1 MRKSRGV
8 IDSLQ
13 GGVSVMGRL
22 RYLRFTGRQRV
33 LIWLTVIFTLLLA
46 LTVAVVLHMKPVV
59 VDLATARTSNA
70 VNRIV
75 VAAVNDAVDSG
86 RIDYEQLVDFDKD
99 AEGHVTALR
108 SNMAAFNRLQASIA
122 DDILQRMAEVSSTD
136 LAIPI
141 GTLTGSPLLAGRGP
155 CLRVRMQS
163 VGTATARFDNQF
175 SSAGINQTRHRIIL
189 DVDVHVSILLPGLTT
204 YTKVSNEISVA
215 ETVIVGG
222 VPETYTYF
230 STAPDEIENY
240 ADEYIINNA

>member
-1 MRKSRGV
+1 
-8 IDSLQ
+8 
-13 GGVSVMGRL
+13 MGRL

-59 VDLATARTSNA
+59 VNLATARTSNA

-230 STAPDEIENY
+230 STTPDEVENY

>member
-1 MRKSRGV
+1 
-8 IDSLQ
+8 
-13 GGVSVMGRL
+13 MGRL

-99 AEGHVTALR
+99 ADGHVTALR

-122 DDILQRMAEVSSTD
+122 DDIVQRMAEVSSTD

-230 STAPDEIENY
+230 STTPDEIENY

>member
-1 MRKSRGV
+1 
-8 IDSLQ
+8 
-13 GGVSVMGRL
+13 MGRL

-99 AEGHVTALR
+99 ADGHVTALR

-163 VGTATARFDNQF
+163 VGTATAQFDNQF

-230 STAPDEIENY
+230 STTPDEIENY

>member
-1 MRKSRGV
+1 
-8 IDSLQ
+8 
-13 GGVSVMGRL
+13 MGRL
-22 RYLRFTGRQRV
+22 RYLRLTGRQRV

-99 AEGHVTALR
+99 ADGHVTALR

-189 DVDVHVSILLPGLTT
+189 NVDVHVSILLPGLTT

-215 ETVIVGG
+215 ETVIVGS

-230 STAPDEIENY
+230 STTPDEIENY

>member
-1 MRKSRGV
+1 M
-8 IDSLQ
+8 
-13 GGVSVMGRL
+13 
-22 RYLRFTGRQRV
+22 

-163 VGTATARFDNQF
+163 VGMATARFDNQF

-230 STAPDEIENY
+230 STTPDEVENY

>member
-1 MRKSRGV
+1 
-8 IDSLQ
+8 
-13 GGVSVMGRL
+13 MGRL
-22 RYLRFTGRQRV
+22 RYLRLTGRQRV
-33 LIWLTVIFTLLLA
+33 LFWLTGIFALLLA

-189 DVDVHVSILLPGLTT
+189 NVDVHVSILLPGLTT

-215 ETVIVGG
+215 ETVIVGS

-230 STAPDEIENY
+230 STTPDEIENY

>member
-1 MRKSRGV
+1 
-8 IDSLQ
+8 
-13 GGVSVMGRL
+13 MGRL

-99 AEGHVTALR
+99 ADGHVTALR

-230 STAPDEIENY
+230 STTPDEIEHY
-240 ADEYIINNA
+240 ADEYIINNG

>member
-1 MRKSRGV
+1 
-8 IDSLQ
+8 
-13 GGVSVMGRL
+13 MGRL

-136 LAIPI
+136 LVIPI

-230 STAPDEIENY
+230 STTPDEIENY

>member
-1 MRKSRGV
+1 
-8 IDSLQ
+8 
-13 GGVSVMGRL
+13 MGRL
-22 RYLRFTGRQRV
+22 RYLRLTGRQRV
-33 LIWLTVIFTLLLA
+33 LFWLTGIFALLLA

-175 SSAGINQTRHRIIL
+175 SAAGINQTRHRIIL
-189 DVDVHVSILLPGLTT
+189 NVDVHVSILLPGLTT

-230 STAPDEIENY
+230 STTPDEIENY

>member
-1 MRKSRGV
+1 
-8 IDSLQ
+8 
-13 GGVSVMGRL
+13 MGRL
-22 RYLRFTGRQRV
+22 RYLRLTGRQRV
-33 LIWLTVIFTLLLA
+33 LIWLTVIFTMLLA

-99 AEGHVTALR
+99 ADGHVTALR

-230 STAPDEIENY
+230 STTPDEIEHY

>member
-1 MRKSRGV
+1 
-8 IDSLQ
+8 
-13 GGVSVMGRL
+13 MGRL

-163 VGTATARFDNQF
+163 MGTATARFDNQF

-230 STAPDEIENY
+230 STTPDEIENY

>member
-1 MRKSRGV
+1 
-8 IDSLQ
+8 
-13 GGVSVMGRL
+13 MGRL

-33 LIWLTVIFTLLLA
+33 LVWLTVIFTLLLA

-99 AEGHVTALR
+99 ADGHVTALR

-175 SSAGINQTRHRIIL
+175 SSAGINQTRHRILL

-230 STAPDEIENY
+230 STTPDEIEHY

>member
-1 MRKSRGV
+1 
-8 IDSLQ
+8 
-13 GGVSVMGRL
+13 MGRL

-230 STAPDEIENY
+230 STTPDEVENY

>member
-1 MRKSRGV
+1 
-8 IDSLQ
+8 
-13 GGVSVMGRL
+13 MGRL

-108 SNMAAFNRLQASIA
+108 SNLAAFNRLQASIA

-230 STAPDEIENY
+230 STTPDEVENY

>member
-1 MRKSRGV
+1 
-8 IDSLQ
+8 
-13 GGVSVMGRL
+13 MGRL
-22 RYLRFTGRQRV
+22 RYLRLTGRQRV
-33 LIWLTVIFTLLLA
+33 LFWLTVIFALLLA

-59 VDLATARTSNA
+59 VDLATARISNA

-222 VPETYTYF
+222 VPDTYTYF
-230 STAPDEIENY
+230 STTPDEIEHY
-240 ADEYIINNA
+240 ADEYIINNG

>member
-1 MRKSRGV
+1 
-8 IDSLQ
+8 
-13 GGVSVMGRL
+13 MGRL

-33 LIWLTVIFTLLLA
+33 LIWLTVIFALLLA

-155 CLRVRMQS
+155 CLHVRMQS

-222 VPETYTYF
+222 VPDTYTYF
-230 STAPDEIENY
+230 STTPDEIEHY

>member
-1 MRKSRGV
+1 
-8 IDSLQ
+8 
-13 GGVSVMGRL
+13 MGRL

-75 VAAVNDAVDSG
+75 VAAVNDAVESG
-86 RIDYEQLVDFDKD
+86 RIDYAQLVDFDKD
-99 AEGHVTALR
+99 DEGHVTALR

-230 STAPDEIENY
+230 STTPDEIENY

>member
-1 MRKSRGV
+1 
-8 IDSLQ
+8 
-13 GGVSVMGRL
+13 MGRL

-33 LIWLTVIFTLLLA
+33 LVWLTVIFTLLLA

-75 VAAVNDAVDSG
+75 VAAVNDAVESG

-108 SNMAAFNRLQASIA
+108 SNMAAFNRLQSSIA

-230 STAPDEIENY
+230 STTPDEVENY

>member
-1 MRKSRGV
+1 
-8 IDSLQ
+8 
-13 GGVSVMGRL
+13 MGRL

-175 SSAGINQTRHRIIL
+175 SSSGINQTRHRIIL

-230 STAPDEIENY
+230 STTPDEVENY

>member
-1 MRKSRGV
+1 
-8 IDSLQ
+8 
-13 GGVSVMGRL
+13 MGRL
-22 RYLRFTGRQRV
+22 RYLRLTGRHRV
-33 LIWLTVIFTLLLA
+33 LLWLTVIFALLLA

-59 VDLATARTSNA
+59 VDLATARISNA

-86 RIDYEQLVDFDKD
+86 PIDYEQLVDFDKD
-99 AEGHVTALR
+99 ADGHVTALR

-189 DVDVHVSILLPGLTT
+189 NVDVHVSILLPGLTT

-230 STAPDEIENY
+230 STTPDEIENY

>member
-13 GGVSVMGRL
+13 GGVSAMGRL
-22 RYLRFTGRQRV
+22 RYLRFTGRQRM

-230 STAPDEIENY
+230 STTPDEVENY

>member
-1 MRKSRGV
+1 
-8 IDSLQ
+8 
-13 GGVSVMGRL
+13 MGRL

-99 AEGHVTALR
+99 ADGHITALR

-230 STAPDEIENY
+230 STTPDEIENY

>member
-1 MRKSRGV
+1 
-8 IDSLQ
+8 
-13 GGVSVMGRL
+13 MGRL

-59 VDLATARTSNA
+59 VDLATARISNA

-222 VPETYTYF
+222 VPDTYTYF
-230 STAPDEIENY
+230 STTPDEIEHY

>member
-1 MRKSRGV
+1 
-8 IDSLQ
+8 
-13 GGVSVMGRL
+13 MGRL

-175 SSAGINQTRHRIIL
+175 SSAGINQTRHRILL

-230 STAPDEIENY
+230 STTPDEIEHY

>member
-1 MRKSRGV
+1 
-8 IDSLQ
+8 
-13 GGVSVMGRL
+13 MGRL

-46 LTVAVVLHMKPVV
+46 LIVAVVLHMKPVV

-230 STAPDEIENY
+230 STTPDEVENY

>member
-1 MRKSRGV
+1 
-8 IDSLQ
+8 
-13 GGVSVMGRL
+13 MGRL
-22 RYLRFTGRQRV
+22 RYLRLTGRQRV
-33 LIWLTVIFTLLLA
+33 LFWLTVIFALLLA

-99 AEGHVTALR
+99 ADGHVTALR

-222 VPETYTYF
+222 VPDTYTYF
-230 STAPDEIENY
+230 STTPDEIENY
-240 ADEYIINNA
+240 ADEYIINNG

>member
-1 MRKSRGV
+1 
-8 IDSLQ
+8 
-13 GGVSVMGRL
+13 MGRL

-99 AEGHVTALR
+99 ADGHVTALR

-230 STAPDEIENY
+230 STAPDEIEHY

>member
-1 MRKSRGV
+1 
-8 IDSLQ
+8 
-13 GGVSVMGRL
+13 MGRL
-22 RYLRFTGRQRV
+22 RYLRPTGRQRV
-33 LIWLTVIFTLLLA
+33 LIWLTVIFALLLA

-99 AEGHVTALR
+99 ADGHVTALR

-189 DVDVHVSILLPGLTT
+189 NVDVHVSILLPGLTT

-230 STAPDEIENY
+230 STTPDEIENY
-240 ADEYIINNA
+240 ANEYIINNA